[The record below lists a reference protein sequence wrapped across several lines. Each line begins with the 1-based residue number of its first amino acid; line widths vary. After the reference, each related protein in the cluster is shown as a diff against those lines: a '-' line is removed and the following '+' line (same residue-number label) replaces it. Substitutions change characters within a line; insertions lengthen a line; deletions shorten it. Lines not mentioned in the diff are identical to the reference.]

1 MGQVGEWPDELI
13 PLDAHP
19 NPSDRYAAASWARQ
33 LLIRRDWVVVDT
45 ETTGLANS
53 DQVLQVAVLDPS
65 GRVLV
70 DTTVRPTCEIHPRA
84 SEVHGFTIESLGS
97 APTYDQ
103 VHDAIASHLAGR
115 RVIAYNSPFDQR
127 LLAQSAVAWGLPPVE
142 SLWECAM
149 RRYAQ
154 YVGSR
159 RRPGSEYTWH
169 KLPRGAESD
178 AIHGARDDCLLTLKL
193 IRHMARPL
201 VSSS

>member
-1 MGQVGEWPDELI
+1 MGRASEWPDELV
-13 PLDAHP
+13 PLDAHQ
-19 NPSDRYAAASWARQ
+19 NPEDRYAVASWARQ
-33 LLIRRDWVVVDT
+33 LLVRRDWVVVDT
-45 ETTGLANS
+45 ETTGLAGT

-65 GRVLV
+65 GRVLL

-84 SEVHGFTIESLGS
+84 SAVHGFTLESLAS

-103 VHDAIASHLAGR
+103 VHDAIGKHLAGR

-127 LLAQSAVAWGLPPVE
+127 LLAQSAVAWGLSPVE

-154 YVGSR
+154 YVGSQQ
-159 RRPGSEYTWH
+159 RPGGEYTWH
-169 KLPRGAESD
+169 KLPRGALTD
-178 AIHGARDDCLLTLKL
+178 AVHGARDDCLLTLKL

-201 VSSS
+201 HSSS

>member
-45 ETTGLANS
+45 ETTGLTNT

-65 GRVLV
+65 GRILV

-103 VHDAIASHLAGR
+103 VHDAIVSHLAGR
-115 RVIAYNSPFDQR
+115 APRTTI
-127 LLAQSAVAWGLPPVE
+127 
-142 SLWECAM
+142 
-149 RRYAQ
+149 
-154 YVGSR
+154 
-159 RRPGSEYTWH
+159 PGH
-169 KLPRGAESD
+169 LPRTGRES
-178 AIHGARDDCLLTLKL
+178 CLVQPFPSRTSGHRLQLS
-193 IRHMARPL
+193 I
-201 VSSS
+201 